1 MHRKTGILASDT
13 DSSPPNK
20 RRERK
25 MRNSKPNVRRCVNPT
40 ELSIARWTRLATLR
54 RMKFLLA
61 LPLALCLIGCA
72 TKKHGIDW
80 QTRVGS
86 YTYDQAVS
94 EMGPPDKE
102 SKLSEGTRVSEW
114 HLKERGGMNLSFGLG
129 SYSRYSGVGVG
140 QDIGTFGGG
149 HDYLRLVF
157 RPDGILKS
165 SERVVH

>member
-1 MHRKTGILASDT
+1 MRK
-13 DSSPPNK
+13 PK
-20 RRERK
+20 RE
-25 MRNSKPNVRRCVNPT
+25 MRYESNPT
-40 ELSIARWTRLATLR
+40 TLSIARRAALATLR
-54 RMKFLLA
+54 RMKCLFA

-72 TKKHGIDW
+72 TQKHGIDW
-80 QTRVGS
+80 QSRVGT

-129 SYSRYSGVGVG
+129 SYSRHSGVGVG
-140 QDIGTFGGG
+140 QQIGSLGGG
-149 HDYLRLVF
+149 HEFLRLVF